1 LAAGSWFTFVEER
14 EKEMFMKAT
23 IAKAAGFGTAV
34 ALGLVIIAYLIADAA
49 SGPLLVTQPGSDTIE
64 EVALGTVVAFTV
76 LGGAVGL
83 GLALVVDRR
92 SWPPST
98 FIAVCAGALALYAIV
113 PFIAAEQ
120 ASTAIWLNAMHVAAA
135 APIVGFLARSL
146 ADERNEPTF
155 STTEPQRTTA

>member
-1 LAAGSWFTFVEER
+1 
-14 EKEMFMKAT
+14 MKAT
-23 IAKAAGFGTAV
+23 IAKAAGLGTTV
-34 ALGLVIIAYLIADAA
+34 ALGLVLITYLIADAA
-49 SGPLLVTQPGSDTIE
+49 SGPLLITQPGGDSIE
-64 EVALGTVVAFTV
+64 EVALGAVVMFTI
-76 LGGAVGL
+76 LGGTVGL

-146 ADERNEPTF
+146 ADERNQPAISNTQ
-155 STTEPQRTTA
+155 PQRTTA